1 MFVIA
6 SVAVFFV
13 GYTKMY
19 LSICI
24 FKIIMIII
32 IIFTGFAVDASR
44 MKTAKECDKNVFRT
58 LRSSERWLAQRESII
73 YNLLYQI
80 QLPPN

>member
-1 MFVIA
+1 MFVVA
-6 SVAVFFV
+6 SAAVFFA
-13 GYTKMY
+13 GFTKIY
-19 LSICI
+19 QSICI
-24 FKIIMIII
+24 FFYII
-32 IIFTGFAVDASR
+32 IIFNVSAVDAPR

-58 LRSSERWLAQRESII
+58 LGNSERWLAQREAII

>member
-1 MFVIA
+1 MLVIA

-13 GYTKMY
+13 GYTKMH

-24 FKIIMIII
+24 FKIIMII